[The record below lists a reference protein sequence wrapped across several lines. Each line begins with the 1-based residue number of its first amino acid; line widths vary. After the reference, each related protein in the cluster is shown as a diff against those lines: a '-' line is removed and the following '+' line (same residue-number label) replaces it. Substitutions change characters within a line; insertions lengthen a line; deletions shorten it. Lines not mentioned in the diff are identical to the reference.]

1 VKKKEGIVPMNTSTG
16 AILVTGASSG
26 MGKACALRLDQAG
39 YTVFAGVRRE
49 RDAHMLKQEASSRL
63 IPMILDVTDHHTIAA
78 TAQMI
83 RETVGTAG
91 LVGLVNNAGVGV
103 TAPIELVPLEELRR
117 QFDINVIGQ
126 VAVIQAFLPL
136 IRSAQGR
143 IINVGSVGGKITIPF
158 GGPLCSS
165 KYALE
170 SINDALRM
178 ELRPWGIHVVLVA
191 PGNVRTPAVD
201 KLVVDSKVMLN
212 RFSPEGRARYAT
224 SYSAFVQSLLKQE
237 EEGIVPEVMAE
248 TVYRALT
255 AHTPR
260 TRYPVGP
267 KSRLLPLLA
276 AWLPARA
283 LDVVRTRLFH
293 VFQPFG
299 SVIEYPHS

>member
-1 VKKKEGIVPMNTSTG
+1 MTTSSG
-16 AILVTGASSG
+16 AVLVTGASSG
-26 MGKACALRLDQAG
+26 MGKACALRLSQAG

-49 RDAHMLKQEASSRL
+49 HDVELLKQERSSQL
-63 IPMILDVTDHHTIAA
+63 IPVILDVTNERTIAEA
-78 TAQMI
+78 YQVI
-83 RETVGTAG
+83 RERAG
-91 LVGLVNNAGVGV
+91 ATELVGLVNNAGVGV

-117 QFDINVIGQ
+117 QFDVNVIGQ

-136 IRSAQGR
+136 IRAARGR
-143 IINVGSVGGKITIPF
+143 IINVGSVGGKVTIPF
-158 GGPLCSS
+158 GGPLCAS

-201 KLVVDSKVMLN
+201 KLVADSKVMLN

-224 SYSAFVQSLLKQE
+224 SYRAFVQSFLKQE
-237 EEGIVPEVMAE
+237 EEEGIGPEVMAE
-248 TVYRALT
+248 TVYHALT

-267 KSRLLPLLA
+267 KSRLLPFLA

-299 SVIEYPHS
+299 SVSECPHS

>member
-1 VKKKEGIVPMNTSTG
+1 MKTSTG
-16 AILVTGASSG
+16 AVLVTGASSG
-26 MGKACALRLDQAG
+26 MGKACALLLDQVG
-39 YTVFAGVRRE
+39 YTVFAGVRKE
-49 RDAHMLKQEASSRL
+49 RDASMLKQAASPRL
-63 IPMILDVTDHHTIAA
+63 TPVLLDVTDERTIAEA
-78 TAQMI
+78 FQLI
-83 RETVGTAG
+83 RETVGAAG

-103 TAPIELVPLEELRR
+103 TAPIELLPLEELRR

-136 IRSAQGR
+136 IRAARGR
-143 IINVGSVGGKITIPF
+143 IITVGSVGGKITIPF

-191 PGNVRTPAVD
+191 PSSVRTPAMD
-201 KLVVDSKVMLN
+201 KLVANSEAMVKT
-212 RFSPEGRARYAT
+212 FSPEGRARYAA
-224 SYSAFVQSLLKQE
+224 SYRAFVQALLKQE
-237 EEGIVPEVMAE
+237 EEGVGPEVMAE

-255 AHTPR
+255 ARRPKM
-260 TRYPVGP
+260 RYPVGP
-267 KSRLLPLLA
+267 QSRLLPLVGT
-276 AWLPARA
+276 WLPESV

-299 SVIEYPHS
+299 KVTE

>member
-1 VKKKEGIVPMNTSTG
+1 MKTSTD
-16 AILVTGASSG
+16 AVLVTGASSG
-26 MGKACALRLDQAG
+26 MGKACALRLSQAG
-39 YTVFAGVRRE
+39 YTVFAGVRKE
-49 RDAHMLKQEASSRL
+49 RDAQMLKQEGSSRL
-63 IPMILDVTDHHTIAA
+63 IPVILDVTNDHTIATA
-78 TAQMI
+78 AQMI
-83 RETVGTAG
+83 RETVGAAG

-136 IRSAQGR
+136 LRAARGR

-165 KYALE
+165 KYAIE

-191 PGNVRTPAVD
+191 PGSIRTPAVD
-201 KLVVDSKVMLN
+201 KLVADSEAMVN
-212 RFSPEGRARYAT
+212 TFSPEGRARYAT
-224 SYSAFVQSLLKQE
+224 SYRGFVQSFLKQE
-237 EEGIVPEVMAE
+237 EEGVGPEVMAE

-255 AHTPR
+255 ASTPR
-260 TRYPVGP
+260 KRYPVGP
-267 KSRLLPLLA
+267 KSRLLPFLGT
-276 AWLPARA
+276 WLPAGVLDA
-283 LDVVRTRLFH
+283 LRTRLFH

-299 SVIEYPHS
+299 SVSE